1 MNDMLLFQK
10 NIYYFNSITT
20 TQHST
25 NYTNPLETHQ
35 KNPYEKSNR
44 NPHEKPIGKSVG
56 SAPICHLSAAARL
69 LLIWVRDLSEEESL
83 GRTRK

>member
-1 MNDMLLFQK
+1 MLLFQK

-25 NYTNPLETHQ
+25 NYTNPLETHR
-35 KNPYEKSNR
+35 KNPYEKSNETHMK
-44 NPHEKPIGKSVG
+44 NPPENPLDL
-56 SAPICHLSAAARL
+56 PRSAAARL
-69 LLIWVRDLSEEESL
+69 LLIWVWDLSEEESL